1 MFKPATASGF
11 DPRKPIDR
19 REKAKGGKKKAAAA
33 KYLPPSK
40 RRNLVVFKNVVVF
53 KYMGPNSPTE
63 FTRTPKV
70 VVCTFFHQIDTTA
83 SGEEV
88 VVDLVD
94 LIKNAD
100 CPDHDFTTLGGS
112 DLEFVKCSGKSC
124 RIPQTAVEFEWNGE
138 AVKSLCGQGD
148 LCVRLRRD
156 FSKYVPEPSDESD
169 DTAEAKVEV
178 YDTTRPHSSSGERHP
193 PHLNSSSGSL
203 PPSQTFA
210 ATTDDVKPGPS
221 SVVDLTH
228 TSPVNCTLD
237 DDDELPP
244 VLFSKPPAVSTDT
257 LYNIFTPAF
266 SVQSVDA
273 IVDLCDF
280 DTDLAMTYL
289 VNGPTAGVLLRLLR
303 KKEYSGRAKKITIH
317 DEEDILEE
325 ALLHYKHPSFDPCTP
340 VRVSLK
346 GQPAVDTGGVTRQF
360 FNDVLRSF
368 VKQDS
373 FQLFVGH
380 PERLRPAYSPQVLP
394 LMKILGLI
402 IGHSVIHEGPGFP
415 FFAPFVFWYLASGS
429 EQTALPYVSVND
441 LSNSAVQIVNQVN
454 LYIYVLRMVKVVGPQ
469 MLHVHRN
476 VQKYCHGLR
485 ISILLGIKGIGC
497 SAYSKIV

>member
-1 MFKPATASGF
+1 MCFADKGSPSIIEEVRRVFKPATASGF
-11 DPRKPIDR
+11 DPSKPIDR
-19 REKAKGGKKKAAAA
+19 REKAKRGEKKAAAA

-40 RRNLVVFKNVVVF
+40 RRNLIIFKNVVVSNTW
-53 KYMGPNSPTE
+53 GLILRLSLLVHL
-63 FTRTPKV
+63 RWL
-70 VVCTFFHQIDTTA
+70 CALFFHQIDTTA

-100 CPDHDFTTLGGS
+100 CPDHDFTTLDGS
-112 DLEFVKCSGKSC
+112 DLEFMKCSGKSC
-124 RIPQTAVEFEWNGE
+124 RIPQTAVEFKWNGE

-156 FSKYVPEPSDESD
+156 FSKYVPEPSDESN
-169 DTAEAKVEV
+169 DTAKAKVEV
-178 YDTTRPHSSSGERHP
+178 YDTTCPHSSSGERHP
-193 PHLNSSSGSL
+193 PHQNSSSGSL
-203 PPSQTFA
+203 PPSQAFA

-228 TSPVNCTLD
+228 TSPLNSTLD

-273 IVDLCDF
+273 IVNLCDF
-280 DTDLAMTYL
+280 DTDLAMNYL
-289 VNGPTAGVLLRLLR
+289 VSGPTAGVLLRLLK

-325 ALLHYKHPSFDPCTP
+325 ALLHYKHLSFDPCTP

-346 GQPAVDTGGVTRQF
+346 GQPAVDTGGG
-360 FNDVLRSF
+360 
-368 VKQDS
+368 
-373 FQLFVGH
+373 GH
-380 PERLRPAYSPQVLP
+380 
-394 LMKILGLI
+394 M
-402 IGHSVIHEGPGFP
+402 SVF
-415 FFAPFVFWYLASGS
+415 
-429 EQTALPYVSVND
+429 
-441 LSNSAVQIVNQVN
+441 
-454 LYIYVLRMVKVVGPQ
+454 
-469 MLHVHRN
+469 
-476 VQKYCHGLR
+476 
-485 ISILLGIKGIGC
+485 
-497 SAYSKIV
+497 